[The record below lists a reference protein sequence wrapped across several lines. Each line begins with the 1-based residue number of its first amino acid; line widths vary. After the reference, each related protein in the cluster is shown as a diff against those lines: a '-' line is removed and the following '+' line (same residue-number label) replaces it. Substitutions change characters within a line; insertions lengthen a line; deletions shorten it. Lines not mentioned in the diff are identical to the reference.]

1 MAIPHAPEPTSA
13 LFATAQR
20 AASDNTDA
28 TESEEISYISGGA
41 EPTTPTNSFWE
52 VAEAKTLSPNWNKL
66 FPYQLVIMKREN
78 GKWAPAKSPEP
89 FTLPIAPQ
97 SLTIDMAFAM
107 QVEAT
112 QGGIVEQSNGSPF
125 RDIVLQG
132 TTGVLPLRNTT
143 EKPSE
148 FNVAG
153 GIFAG
158 TVAATSVLTQQ
169 LAQSLNLGALNN
181 VIDEKKFDAGQSEGR
196 GTGFYQF
203 LLLKRFLEWYSNA
216 KKTAAGANLALGF
229 AVWKEE
235 EIYLVTPS
243 KFTVSRSAQS
253 ALAYNYTIAMRA
265 WKRVTVKGAMAGVQ
279 VPHVFPGRDAN
290 KYAQVLNGIDSARRA
305 LENGRNVLS
314 AIRADVN
321 NAVFGNL
328 RTLSL
333 FIKDVLGTGLA
344 AADLPYGL
352 YSDFRNGL
360 LEAPAI
366 WASIKQAVDA
376 KPETIQLAKDL
387 ESLAGSSQKVKTRAG
402 SPEPGQGGPVEIKE
416 SGNYYNGKKAPP
428 AHRIFTNPTEF
439 YDFWSRVK
447 IDQLNLR
454 PETVRNVNI
463 ERASGRNLRREDFER
478 MSKDIGSVLAD
489 FEAAVGVGNAAF
501 TNVFGTSNRTSVRT
515 EPSDGDWD
523 IIFALGE
530 SMRQLDAM
538 AASSSINRIQNNTPS
553 DFVAGLAQRSGI
565 AFTVP
570 ASKFLV
576 PFPHEYTL
584 EQLSAKYLGTP
595 DRWME
600 IATLNG
606 LSSPYVDEIGFEVDF
621 LTNGSGNKFGVADS
635 LRHYV
640 GQPVWL
646 SAVGIPRQKRHI
658 IKIEVL
664 STTLCIVTVDG
675 EADLNQFTV
684 ALQSKIQAYLPQTV
698 NSLQFIYIPSS
709 SPVETD
715 WLTKSIPGIDSFD
728 PLFRVGGADLLV
740 DTNGDLV
747 ISRDGTTRLAVGLT
761 NLIQRLRIGVAT
773 PQGSLARHPEFGFG
787 VIPGTSTSD
796 ISAKAVLAAA
806 KAFVANE
813 SGFAGVTYAAV
824 QKNGNGMTISL
835 AVEIAGTGKT
845 VPITVDLK

>member
-1 MAIPHAPEPTSA
+1 MSNPIAPETSA

-28 TESEEISYISGGA
+28 FKGLTASLSSK
-41 EPTTPTNSFWE
+41 PDSFWDI
-52 VAEAKTLSPNWNKL
+52 ATAATLTPNWNKL
-66 FPYQLVIMKREN
+66 FPYQLIIMHRTGD
-78 GKWAPAKSPEP
+78 GKWERSLLSSTPTP

-132 TTGVLPLRNTT
+132 TTGVLPLRNTVA
-143 EKPSE
+143 KPTE
-148 FNVAG
+148 FNLAG

-158 TVAATSVLTQQ
+158 TVQAASILATQV
-169 LAQSLNLGALNN
+169 AQSLSLDSLNN
-181 VIDEKKFDAGQSEGR
+181 VIPEAEFEAGATAGQ
-196 GTGFYQF
+196 GTGFHQF
-203 LLLKRFLEWYSNA
+203 LLLKRFLEWYSKA
-216 KKTAAGANLALGF
+216 KTTKDGQNLALGF

-253 ALAYNYTIAMRA
+253 ALAYNYTLSMRA
-265 WKRVTVKGAMAGVQ
+265 WKRVTVKGGVGGVT

-290 KYAQVLNGIDSARRA
+290 KYAQVLNKIDEARRA

-333 FIKDVLGTGLA
+333 FVKDVLGTGLA
-344 AADLPYGL
+344 VTDLPFELYG
-352 YSDFRNGL
+352 DFKNGL

-366 WASIKQAVDA
+366 LASIRQAA
-376 KPETIQLAKDL
+376 GASPETIHAAQDLQDLADT
-387 ESLAGSSQKVKTRAG
+387 SQKSKTRGGHA
-402 SPEPGQGGPVEIKE
+402 PVPQGAGPVGVAQ
-416 SGNYYNGKKAPP
+416 SGNTLNGNSASP
-428 AHRIFTNPTEF
+428 ANKLFANPAD
-439 YDFWSRVK
+439 YHDFWSRVALNS
-447 IDQLNLR
+447 LNLR
-454 PETVRNVNI
+454 PETVRRI
-463 ERASGRNLRREDFER
+463 DRERSSVRSLRREDFER
-478 MSKDIGSVLAD
+478 MRTDMASVLAD
-489 FEAAVGVGNAAF
+489 FEAAVGVGNVAF
-501 TNVFGTSNRTSVRT
+501 TRVFGTTNRNALRT
-515 EPSDGDWD
+515 EPSDGDWE
-523 IIFALGE
+523 IMFNLGE
-530 SMRQLDAM
+530 AMRQLDAM
-538 AASSSINRIQNNTPS
+538 AASSSINRVQNNTPS
-553 DFVAGLAQRSGI
+553 DIIAGLAQRSGI
-565 AFTVP
+565 AYTIP

-595 DRWME
+595 DRWIE

-606 LSSPYVDEIGFEVDF
+606 LRSPYVDEIGFVQRF
-621 LTNGSGNKFGVADS
+621 LTNGSGNSFSVADAS
-635 LRHYV
+635 RYYV

-646 SAVGIPRQKRHI
+646 SAIGITRRKRHI
-658 IKIEVL
+658 TKINVL
-664 STTLCIVTVDG
+664 STSVAIIFVDG
-675 EADLNQFTV
+675 EADLNRFTL
-684 ALQSKIQAYLPQTV
+684 ALQSEIHAYIPETV

-709 SPVETD
+709 DPAETD
-715 WLTKSIPGIDSFD
+715 WLTKAIPGVDAFD
-728 PLFRVGGADLLV
+728 PMFRVGGADLLI
-740 DTNGDLV
+740 DSNGDLV

-761 NLIQRLRIGVAT
+761 NLIQRLRIGIAT

-796 ISAKAVLAAA
+796 VSAKAVLSAA
-806 KAFVANE
+806 KSFVANE
-813 SGFAGVTYAAV
+813 SGFSGVSYAAV
-824 QKNGNGMTISL
+824 QKKGSGMTISL
-835 AVEIAGTGKT
+835 AVEIAGVAKT

>member
-1 MAIPHAPEPTSA
+1 MSTPTVPEPTSA

-20 AASDNTDA
+20 AASENKGVVNTFL
-28 TESEEISYISGGA
+28 
-41 EPTTPTNSFWE
+41 TTNDLDGVKPDKSWE
-52 VAEAKTLSPNWNKL
+52 FAEAASLSPNWNKL
-66 FPYQLVIMKREN
+66 FPYQLVIMEREN
-78 GKWAPAKSPEP
+78 GTWKPAKNPAP

-97 SLTIDMAFAM
+97 SLVIDMAFAM

-112 QGGIVEQSNGSPF
+112 QGGVVEQSNGSPF

-148 FNVAG
+148 FNIAG

-158 TVAATSVLTQQ
+158 TVSAVSVLTTQV
-169 LAQSLNLGALNN
+169 AQSLALGSLNN
-181 VIDEKKFDAGQSEGR
+181 VIPEDQFESSMGAGE
-196 GTGFYQF
+196 GTGFFQF
-203 LLLKRFLEWYSNA
+203 LLLKRFLELYST
-216 KKTAAGANLALGF
+216 KKKSKEGANIALGF
-229 AVWKEE
+229 AVWKEQE
-235 EIYLVTPS
+235 VYLVTPS
-243 KFTVSRSAQS
+243 KFTVSRAASS
-253 ALAYNYTIAMRA
+253 ALTYNYNLSMRA
-265 WKRVTVKGAMAGVQ
+265 WKRVTVKGAVGGVQ

-290 KYAQVLNGIDSARRA
+290 KYAQVLNKIDDARRA

-333 FIKDVLGTGLA
+333 FVKDVLGTGIKVG
-344 AADLPYGL
+344 DLPAEL
-352 YSDFRNGL
+352 YSDFKNGL

-366 WASIKQAVDA
+366 LASIKQAADA
-376 KPETIQLAKDL
+376 QPQTIQIAKDL
-387 ESLAGSSQKVKTRAG
+387 EELSGTTQKTKTRAG
-402 SPEPGQGGPVEIKE
+402 SPDPGQGGPVGLRD
-416 SGNYYNGKKAPP
+416 SGNNYNGKKGSP
-428 AHRIFTNPTEF
+428 AHRVFNNPTEF
-439 YDFWSRVK
+439 YDFWSRVPAES
-447 IDQLNLR
+447 LNLR
-454 PETVRNVNI
+454 PETVRSI
-463 ERASGRNLRREDFER
+463 ERERTGVRNMRREDFER
-478 MSKDIGSVLAD
+478 MRMDIGAVLAD

-501 TNVFGTSNRTSVRT
+501 TTVFGTTNRNLVRT

-530 SMRQLDAM
+530 GMRQLDAM
-538 AASSSINRIQNNTPS
+538 AASSSINRVQNNTPS

-606 LSSPYVDEIGFEVDF
+606 LSSPYVDEVGFEVGF
-621 LTNGSGNKFGVADS
+621 LTNGSGNKFSVADS
-635 LRHYV
+635 LRYYV

-664 STTLCIVTVDG
+664 STVLSLITVDG
-675 EADLNQFTV
+675 EANLNLFTM
-684 ALQSKIQAYLPQTV
+684 ALQPKVQAYLPQTV

-715 WLTKSIPGIDSFD
+715 WLTKSIPGVDAFD
-728 PLFRVGGADLLV
+728 PLFRVGGADLLI
-740 DTNGDLV
+740 DNNGDLV
-747 ISRDGTTRLAVGLT
+747 ISRDGSTRLAVGLT

-787 VIPGTSTSD
+787 VIPGTSTAD
-796 ISAKAVLAAA
+796 VSAKAVLAAA

-813 SGFAGVTYAAV
+813 AGFAGVSYAAV

-835 AVEIAGTGKT
+835 AVEIAGVSKT
-845 VPITVDLK
+845 VPVTVDLK

>member
-1 MAIPHAPEPTSA
+1 MATPIVPEPTSA
-13 LFATAQR
+13 LFATAQKAR
-20 AASDNTDA
+20 NENTDA
-28 TESEEISYISGGA
+28 FA
-41 EPTTPTNSFWE
+41 KPTKEVVSLGFWDI
-52 VAEAKTLSPNWNKL
+52 ASAASLTPNWNKL
-66 FPYQLVIMKREN
+66 FPYQLVIMERQQTGNWVPRKGN
-78 GKWAPAKSPEP
+78 PLP

-112 QGGIVEQSNGSPF
+112 QGGMIEQANGSPF

-143 EKPSE
+143 ERSSE
-148 FNVAG
+148 FNIAG

-158 TVAATSVLTQQ
+158 TVSAVSILTQQ
-169 LAQSLNLGALNN
+169 VAQSLYLGSLNN
-181 VIDEKKFDAGQSEGR
+181 VIDEKEFDAGQDAGQ

-203 LLLKRFLEWYSNA
+203 LLLKRFLEWYSQA
-216 KKTAAGANLALGF
+216 KKSKDGTNLALGF

-235 EIYLVTPS
+235 EVYLVTPS
-243 KFTVSRSAQS
+243 KFSVSRSAQS
-253 ALAYNYTIAMRA
+253 GLSYSYTLAMRA
-265 WKRVTVKGAMAGVQ
+265 WGRVTIKGAVAGVQ

-290 KYAQVLNGIDSARRA
+290 KYAQVLNKIDEARRA

-333 FIKDVLGTGLA
+333 FVKDVLGTGLA
-344 AADLPYGL
+344 ATDLPAEIYG
-352 YSDFRNGL
+352 DFKNGI
-360 LEAPAI
+360 LEAPTVL
-366 WASIKQAVDA
+366 ASIKQAADA
-376 KPETIQLAKDL
+376 TPQTIQIAKDL
-387 ESLAGSSQKVKTRAG
+387 EGLADTSQKTKTKAG
-402 SPEPGQGGPVEIKE
+402 SPDPGQGGPVGLRD
-416 SGNYYNGKKAPP
+416 SGNNYNGKKASP
-428 AHRIFTNPTEF
+428 AHRAFTVPTDF
-439 YDFWSRVK
+439 YDFWSRVRV
-447 IDQLNLR
+447 DRLNLR
-454 PETVRNVNI
+454 PETVQRVNR
-463 ERASGRNLRREDFER
+463 ERTGVRDLRREDFER
-478 MSKDIGSVLAD
+478 MRTDIGSVLAD

-501 TNVFGTSNRTSVRT
+501 TTVFGTTNRTLVRT

-538 AASSSINRIQNNTPS
+538 AASSSINRVQNNTPS

-606 LSSPYVDEIGFEVDF
+606 LSSPYVDEVGFEVSF
-621 LTNGSGNKFGVADS
+621 LTNGSGNKFSVADS
-635 LRHYV
+635 LRYYV

-664 STTLCIVTVDG
+664 STALSLITVDG
-675 EADLNQFTV
+675 DADLNLFTV
-684 ALQSKIQAYLPQTV
+684 ALQSKVQAYLPQTV

-715 WLTKSIPGIDSFD
+715 WLTKSIPGVDAFD
-728 PLFRVGGADLLV
+728 PLFRVGGADLLI
-740 DTNGDLV
+740 DNNGDLV
-747 ISRDGTTRLAVGLT
+747 ISRDGSTRLAVGLT

-787 VIPGTSTSD
+787 VIPGTSTAD

-813 SGFAGVTYAAV
+813 AGFAGVSYAAV
-824 QKNGNGMTISL
+824 QKKGNGMTISL
-835 AVEIAGTGKT
+835 AVEIAGVSKT
-845 VPITVDLK
+845 VPVTVDLK